1 MSSSVAPA
9 AAVVDGVTQIGQ
21 HQTVVL
27 NLGTRDGVK
36 EGHVMAVY
44 QLGEVVRDPFARERV
59 TLPNERAGVVMVFR
73 PFERVSYALVME
85 AQRAMHVRD
94 IVTNP

>member
-1 MSSSVAPA
+1 MPVEYVELTEDEERIVLATFDAIGAMAGKDPDA
-9 AAVVDGVTQIGQ
+9 LNRLIEETQAKTGGVQA
-21 HQTVVL
+21 L
-27 NLGTRDGVK
+27 LDSLK
-36 EGHVMAVY
+36 
-44 QLGEVVRDPFARERV
+44 

-85 AQRAMHVRD
+85 AHRAMHVRD